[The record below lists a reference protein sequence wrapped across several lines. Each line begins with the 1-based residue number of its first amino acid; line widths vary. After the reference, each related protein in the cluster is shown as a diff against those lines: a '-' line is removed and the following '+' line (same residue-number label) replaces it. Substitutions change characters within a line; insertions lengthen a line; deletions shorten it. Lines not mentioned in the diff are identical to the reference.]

1 MHENETVR
9 ELLEAA
15 LRKLEEPRLQ
25 PPAAEATTST
35 YISASHP
42 GLERFTIIESSQ
54 TSSGKKACHIEPDR
68 PCVKSGACEM
78 RGY

>member
-15 LRKLEEPRLQ
+15 LRKLEEPKLQ
-25 PPAAEATTST
+25 PPTAEATMST
-35 YISASHP
+35 YTSASHP

-54 TSSGKKACHIEPDR
+54 TSSGKKACYMEPDR
-68 PCVKSGACEM
+68 LCVKSGACEM